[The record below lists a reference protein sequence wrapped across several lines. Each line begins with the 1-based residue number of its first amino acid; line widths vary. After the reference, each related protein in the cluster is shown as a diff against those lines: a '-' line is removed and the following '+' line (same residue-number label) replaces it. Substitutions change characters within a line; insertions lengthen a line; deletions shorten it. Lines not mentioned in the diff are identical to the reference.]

1 MMLQYGLPNYKD
13 ENEFLAL
20 LAKRQGRLRKGGLP
34 DVKKA
39 ALTLLQD
46 WNRYNGKITCL
57 STEIIWF
64 SELNI
69 HMR

>member
-46 WNRYNGKITCL
+46 WNRYKGKIKCL
-57 STEIIWF
+57 GTEII
-64 SELNI
+64 
-69 HMR
+69 